1 MVCEYDGLR
10 TVWCVSMLVSGQY
23 GVGVCRSQD
32 SMVCEYDGLRT
43 VWCVS
48 MMVSGQ
54 YGV

>member
-10 TVWCVSMLVSGQY
+10 TVL
-23 GVGVCRSQD
+23 
-32 SMVCEYDGLRT
+32 VCEYDGLRT

>member
-1 MVCEYDGLR
+1 MVCEYAGPQDSM
-10 TVWCVSMLVSGQY
+10 VW
-23 GVGVCRSQD
+23 GVCRSQD